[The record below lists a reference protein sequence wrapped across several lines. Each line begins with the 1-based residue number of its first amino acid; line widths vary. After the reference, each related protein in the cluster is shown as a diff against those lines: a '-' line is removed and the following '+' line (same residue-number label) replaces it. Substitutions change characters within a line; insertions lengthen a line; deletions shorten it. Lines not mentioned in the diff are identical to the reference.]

1 MKSLRMNAIFVL
13 LLVVLLPLV
22 GCRSIAKSLVE
33 GLFDSVVDSAFDDG
47 DRYSRVG
54 GAEMPERYQKGFR
67 EQERI
72 DQALRDFDEGR

>member
-1 MKSLRMNAIFVL
+1 MMSRRWIAIVVL
-13 LLVVLLPLV
+13 LLGVLLPLG
-22 GCRSIAKSLVE
+22 GCRSVAKSLVE
-33 GLFDSVVDSAFDDG
+33 GLFDSMVDSAFDDG

-72 DQALRDFDEGR
+72 DRALKDFDER